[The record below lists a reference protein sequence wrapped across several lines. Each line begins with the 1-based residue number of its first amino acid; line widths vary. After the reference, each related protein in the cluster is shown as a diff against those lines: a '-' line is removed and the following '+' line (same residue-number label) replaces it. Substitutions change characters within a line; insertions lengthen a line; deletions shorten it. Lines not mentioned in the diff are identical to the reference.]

1 MTHTTETTIATPAT
15 LPAVEVH
22 APAKAKRAA
31 KPKAAKMAEVVIDAA
46 METAKAKVA
55 KKAAEPKEVM
65 KRVSKKALALDII
78 INNPEA
84 GRKEIMQM
92 FIEQLEMSA
101 AQANTYY
108 YMVKP

>member
-1 MTHTTETTIATPAT
+1 
-15 LPAVEVH
+15 
-22 APAKAKRAA
+22 
-31 KPKAAKMAEVVIDAA
+31 MAEVIIDAA
-46 METAKAKVA
+46 KETAKAKVA
-55 KKAAEPKEVM
+55 AKKAVKAEKPAAEPKEVM
-65 KRVSKKALALDII
+65 KRVTKRALALEII

-92 FIEQLEMSA
+92 FIEQLSMSQ